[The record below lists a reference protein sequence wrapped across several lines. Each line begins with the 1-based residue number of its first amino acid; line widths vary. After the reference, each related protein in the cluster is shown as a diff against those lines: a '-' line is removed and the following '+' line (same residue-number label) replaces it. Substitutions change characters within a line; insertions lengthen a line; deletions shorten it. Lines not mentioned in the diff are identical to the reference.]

1 MGVVIALVFVLDP
14 AIPRVCAPW
23 IFACHSV
30 QRQLLFV
37 LSAWIVAAAHWLG
50 WAYALEFL
58 GWSVHLPVWIASL
71 GFMAAN
77 TWLLRW
83 LILILLPR
91 PSTKPIKQL

>member
-1 MGVVIALVFVLDP
+1 MGVVLVQVFVLDL
-14 AIPRVCAPW
+14 AVPRVCALW
-23 IFACHSV
+23 ILTCHPT
-30 QRQLLFV
+30 QRQLLYV
-37 LSAWIVAAAHWLG
+37 LGAWVVAAAHWLG

-71 GFMAAN
+71 GFMVAN